1 MQDTWKCIVHV
12 CHRTLYVWTALSR
25 SCGQSAAWIKSID
38 KAPWSVIIYHSEFYQ
53 HVDSN
58 LICGQVM
65 SNLQTTLKINEFL
78 LNRTHWVRQS
88 PPISIFH
95 LNNSPTAPPIDIDNH
110 IQGIN
115 WSIVLEKVL
124 IARASNVHLTNIE
137 ISGLGIFI
145 LRATMGFRQIM
156 IWRSCINWLKNWL
169 SALGVPQQQSMTG
182 YPVARS
188 VETER
193 EKKREEVVVERE
205 RRVEVLVCP
214 RKGQALSKWTKDES
228 LSIQKEA
235 TIQVRFSITITAK
248 SRVLLH
254 QSASINHEQS
264 IIWILQYVFLRPD
277 MKLIAREAIRL
288 PMARSF
294 SVIKQPRRL
303 PIQPPLPH
311 QSHCIPDFLR
321 LQFHA
326 CTTSSEFPRFLW
338 GITQCNHGLTKAAG
352 SPRRRECNS

>member
-1 MQDTWKCIVHV
+1 VQDTWKCIVHV

-25 SCGQSAAWIKSID
+25 SCGQSAAWIKRID

-65 SNLQTTLKINEFL
+65 SNLQATLKINEFL

-248 SRVLLH
+248 TTRASSPISVHQPRAVDHLNTPICVLTAWH
-254 QSASINHEQS
+254 ETHSKGGHSASHGK
-264 IIWILQYVFLRPD
+264 
-277 MKLIAREAIRL
+277 KLLCYKTAKA
-288 PMARSF
+288 PSNT
-294 SVIKQPRRL
+294 
-303 PIQPPLPH
+303 
-311 QSHCIPDFLR
+311 
-321 LQFHA
+321 
-326 CTTSSEFPRFLW
+326 TTSSPPVSLHPRFPQIAISRVHYILRISQISTGHHPVQSW
-338 GITQCNHGLTKAAG
+338 SH
-352 SPRRRECNS
+352 